1 MVKRGGLGMKIL
13 IIINDAPYGT
23 EKMFT
28 ALRLAMSLQNES
40 PENILK
46 IFLIA
51 DAVTAALPNQSVP
64 EGYYNIEKLLK
75 AIIGKGAEVKL
86 CGTCVKARGIKDLK
100 LIEGIEIS
108 NMKQLSQ
115 WVMDSDKIITF

>member
-1 MVKRGGLGMKIL
+1 MNIL
-13 IIINDAPYGT
+13 IIINEAPYGT

-28 ALRLAMSLQNES
+28 ALRLAMSLQNDY
-40 PENILK
+40 PENELK
-46 IFLIA
+46 IFLFA
-51 DAVTAALPNQSVP
+51 DSVTAALPNQIIP
-64 EGYYNIEKLLK
+64 EGYYNIEKMLR
-75 AIIGKGAEVKL
+75 AIIGKGAEVTL
-86 CGTCVKARGIKDLK
+86 CGTCVKARGIKDLN